1 MKKMKM
7 QAGKNKCSKKKKTVK
22 KHKWMKRRK
31 YDYGEKKQDKRKLN
45 ISMLA
50 VKTIIL
56 MTE

>member
-1 MKKMKM
+1 
-7 QAGKNKCSKKKKTVK
+7 
-22 KHKWMKRRK
+22 MKRRK